1 MCDGKKDRDNS
12 LDSNRYFQMKHQEQV
27 WKMTSASINYNDK
40 DIKGY
45 QIIMSEIE
53 YQGKFRG
60 KSFIKE

>member
-1 MCDGKKDRDNS
+1 
-12 LDSNRYFQMKHQEQV
+12 
-27 WKMTSASINYNDK
+27 MTSASINYNDK